1 MKTLQKF
8 VPEFLIM
15 LGMVVIFLT
24 GVATGLALGEK
35 TRVVAP
41 VQAAVELTATQ
52 NHPSPTLPIQRMER
66 EMPVSMPAVVET
78 RQARIITWMYHLDE
92 YGHAIWRQV
101 GEIPAGALVKQGACW
116 EDGYSQV
123 EYRDPERTNW
133 WRVEYIPCH

>member
-1 MKTLQKF
+1 MKTFKDFSINLGILAIAF
-8 VPEFLIM
+8 FLVIWFG
-15 LGMVVIFLT
+15 LGVV
-24 GVATGLALGEK
+24 VGLRMGEQI
-35 TRVVAP
+35 REIEP

-52 NHPSPTLPIQRMER
+52 QPEETAATIPTPQ
-66 EMPVSMPAVVET
+66 PAVVET

-116 EDGYSQV
+116 DDGYAQV

-133 WRVEYIPCH
+133 WKVEYVQCP